1 MTDVLKVGIVGAG
14 GYTGAELVRVVH
26 AHPRLELAYV
36 AARDNAGKRLGDVL
50 PSTLGAPEIANQVL
64 ENFEPEAARALAGRL
79 DVVFA
84 GLPHGTSAA
93 VCGALLDQGLQVV
106 DLSADFRLKDLE
118 TYERTYGKHPRPEL
132 LERAVYGLAELHRAE
147 LAGARLIA
155 SPGCY
160 PTSAILPLAPLLRA
174 GLVEPRG
181 MIVDSKSGV
190 SGAGRKPGP
199 ATHFAE
205 SAEGI
210 RPYKVAGRHRHTPEI
225 EQELGLA
232 AGAKL
237 NVVFTPHLCPM
248 TRGILTVAYAR
259 RKDGVSVEQCREA
272 AQNAYTTPLVT
283 VLEEGRLPDTLWVRG
298 SACAQLAYEVD
309 ENNDM
314 VLAMCAI
321 DNLARGASVQ
331 AVQALNVSRGWND
344 GLGLPVLGQ
353 FP

>member
-14 GYTGAELVRVVH
+14 GYTGAELLRVVH
-26 AHPRLELAYV
+26 THPRLELAYV
-36 AARDNAGKRLGDVL
+36 AARENAGKRVGDVL

-64 ENFEPEAARALAGRL
+64 AQFEIEAAKELAAHL

-84 GLPHGTSAA
+84 ALPHGASAA
-93 VCGALLDQGLQVV
+93 VCGAFFDQGVQVV
-106 DLSADFRLKDLE
+106 DLSADFRLKDLA

-132 LERAVYGLAELHRAE
+132 LESAVYGLVELHRAE
-147 LAGARLIA
+147 LDGAKLIA

-160 PTSAILPLAPLLRA
+160 PTSAVLPLSPLLGR
-174 GLVEPRG
+174 GLIETG
-181 MIVDSKSGV
+181 GLIVDSKSGA

-199 ATHFAE
+199 TTHLAE

-225 EQELGLA
+225 EQELSLA
-232 AGAKL
+232 AGAPL
-237 NVVFTPHLCPM
+237 SVVFTPHLCPM
-248 TRGILTVAYAR
+248 TRGILTVAYGR
-259 RKDGVSVEQCREA
+259 RRPGVSVDQCREA
-272 AQNAYTTPLVT
+272 AAGLYSTPLVT
-283 VLEEGRLPDTLWVRG
+283 ILDSGRLPDTLWVRG
-298 SACAQLAYEVD
+298 SACAQLAYDID
-309 ENNDM
+309 EKNDI

-331 AVQALNVSRGWND
+331 AVQALNASRGWDD